1 MQDHQLVTVDF
12 HGQQLEA
19 TLHNGQPYVAMK
31 PICENIGIDWE
42 AQRQRIARHPVL
54 NSTACMTQ
62 VFAEDGKQREM
73 LCLPL
78 SMLNGWLFGVDVN
91 RVRPDVQ
98 PKLIRYQLEC
108 FDVLHR
114 HFMQPS
120 VPSDLYGRILK
131 AEKDEAASRAL
142 ASVAGRALSLR
153 RKEKKVL
160 GQIVELLREEVQLKL
175 LLTKI

>member
-19 TLHNGQPYVAMK
+19 TLHNGHPYVAMK
-31 PICENIGIDWE
+31 PICENIGLSWAGQFE
-42 AQRQRIARHPVL
+42 RINRHPVL
-54 NSTACMTQ
+54 SEGIRVIRTPSSGGHQDMT
-62 VFAEDGKQREM
+62 
-73 LCLPL
+73 CLPL